1 MARPPRLDLPGVP
14 QHVIQRG
21 NNRAACFFGDADR
34 RFYLKCLAEAAA
46 RRGCAV
52 HAYVLMSNH
61 VHLLT
66 TPTERGA
73 VAAMLQD
80 LGRRYVRIINTIHG
94 RTGTLWEGRYR
105 SSLVDSERYLLICH
119 RYIELNPVRAGMVS
133 DPMEYSGPATPTT
146 RELGPASSSP
156 NTPSSL
162 ALVRPTSNAAVNTG
176 HCVRCPL
183 RPACWSAFD
192 RRSTPT
198 PPWVPNL
205 SSIMQRKSWEDQCDR
220 RGGAV
225 RPKLLQENCSDPFY
239 RGFRVPS
246 SVGISSVTVGW
257 MCMARWMVV

>member
-80 LGRRYVRIINTIHG
+80 LGRGYVRIINTIHG

-133 DPMEYSGPATPTT
+133 DPMEYSWSSHAHYTGT
-146 RELGPASSSP
+146 R
-156 NTPSSL
+156 PSKL
-162 ALVRPTSNAAVNTG
+162 ITEHAVFLS
-176 HCVRCPL
+176 CPL